1 MAFENIPPAVA
12 RLYASLLARLVRL
25 RTVAATRA
33 VPAAARL
40 YAELLAHLTRLY
52 ADRLAPLPSQA
63 AALARQATGAARR
76 LAARYPA
83 EALLARGRQVA
94 DGWSGR
100 LKMGWSTH
108 LAPLPERAIV
118 LARRAADAARRVS
131 ARYRDGLATTF
142 NASSFQRLSAGL
154 SALRAKAL
162 VARPTVPALAPPAAP
177 ASARPSATKQPR
189 PGRGTRRVVRLA
201 WTVFGI
207 SAVFFLLY
215 PTLVRSNFLYLFGKS
230 PGLEELENPKVEQA
244 SEVFT
249 ADGVLL
255 GRYFRENRSPV
266 LLSQMS
272 PWLIKSLIATEDARY
287 YDHSGIDAPSLVAS
301 LYYGLRGDKRGGS
314 TISQQLAKNLY
325 KTRRGDNRGL
335 LGRVPGVGVLVAKT
349 KEWLTAVELERRYTK
364 EEILRMYLNTVEY
377 GSNAFGIKVAAKT
390 FFSTTPDSLTAVQAA
405 TLVGLLNNPTAF
417 NPRFHP
423 DASRRRRNVVLQR
436 LGQAKLLP
444 AVEVAR
450 LQKQPIEL
458 DYEVEKHIDG
468 PDTYFR
474 GAISQAANKWCE
486 AHGYDLYRDG
496 LRVYTSID
504 SRLQDHAE
512 QAVHQRMKSLQRTFD
527 NFWRSRHQD
536 PWVDEEGQ
544 TIPDFIQTQMRRT
557 ESYKALSARFQGQPA
572 RLDSALRAKRK
583 MKVFTWKRDDNDTTL
598 VMSPLDSL
606 AYYKHFLQAGMLTMD
621 PFTGSIK
628 AWVGGLD
635 YRFFKYDHVKQG
647 HRQAGS
653 TFKPFVYLTALDNG
667 YSPCDRI
674 RDQRVT
680 IKYTE
685 NGLPMEWQPD
695 NVTHEY
701 TGINMTLRSA
711 MARSVN
717 SVTAQ
722 LTEKVGWGKVA
733 DYAHKVG
740 ITSPL
745 LPVPSIGL
753 GSAGD
758 VSVFEMVNAYGT
770 FLNNG
775 FRSEPRLITRIEDRH
790 GNVIQQFDPVQ
801 KRAIGPE
808 TAWLMLYML
817 RGGMEEP
824 GGTSQGL
831 WDFQQLWRK
840 DNQIGGK
847 TGTTSNY
854 SDGWYMGL
862 TKDLVSGIWVG
873 GEDRSIH
880 FFRTQQGEG
889 GRMALPIFG
898 RFMESVYQD
907 DRLSYDYGPF
917 PKPPVKIN
925 RKYVCYTEYEPRRR
939 ASKVDTVA
947 ADNILDLLNSGG
959 GGAKADSAQR

>member
-1 MAFENIPPAVA
+1 MAEENTPPF
-12 RLYASLLARLVRL
+12 
-25 RTVAATRA
+25 
-33 VPAAARL
+33 P
-40 YAELLAHLTRLY
+40 
-52 ADRLAPLPSQA
+52 
-63 AALARQATGAARR
+63 
-76 LAARYPA
+76 
-83 EALLARGRQVA
+83 
-94 DGWSGR
+94 
-100 LKMGWSTH
+100 
-108 LAPLPERAIV
+108 
-118 LARRAADAARRVS
+118 
-131 ARYRDGLATTF
+131 
-142 NASSFQRLSAGL
+142 ASSH
-154 SALRAKAL
+154 
-162 VARPTVPALAPPAAP
+162 
-177 ASARPSATKQPR
+177 ASARPTPPSGRR
-189 PGRGTRRVVRLA
+189 PGRGTRR
-201 WTVFGI
+201 
-207 SAVFFLLY
+207 
-215 PTLVRSNFLYLFGKS
+215 LVRVTWALFFIITGLFLAYPLLVKSNFLFLFGKS
-230 PGLEELENPKVEQA
+230 PGLEELENPKVEQP
-244 SEVFT
+244 SEVYT

-266 LLSQMS
+266 ALSQMS
-272 PWLIKSLIATEDARY
+272 PWLTKALIATEDVRFY
-287 YDHSGIDAPSLVAS
+287 EHSGIDAPSLVS
-301 LYYGLRGDKRGGS
+301 TVYYGLRGDKRGGS

-325 KTRRGDNRGL
+325 KTRRTENRGGL
-335 LGRVPGVGVLVAKT
+335 SHVPGVGVVVAKT
-349 KEWLTAVELERRYTK
+349 KEWMTAVELERRYTK

-390 FFSTTPDSLTAVQAA
+390 FFSTTPDSLTPEQAA
-405 TLVGLLNNPTAF
+405 TLIGVLNNPTAF

-423 DASRRRRNVVLQR
+423 VAATKRRNVVLQR
-436 LGQAKLLP
+436 LGQAGYLKP
-444 AVEVAR
+444 AEVAS
-450 LQKQPIEL
+450 LQATPIVL
-458 DYEVEKHIDG
+458 HYQIEKHVDG

-486 AHGYDLYRDG
+486 EHGYDLYRDG
-496 LRVYTSID
+496 LRVYTTID
-504 SRLQDHAE
+504 SRMQEHAE
-512 QAVHQRMKSLQRTFD
+512 DAVHQRMKSLQQSFD
-527 NFWRSRHQD
+527 SFWRNRGQN
-536 PWVDEEGQ
+536 PWVDEEGKE
-544 TIPDFIQTQMRRT
+544 IPDFIATQMKRT
-557 ESYKALSARFQGQPA
+557 ESYKSLAARYQGQPA
-572 RLDSALRAKRK
+572 RLDSALNAKRP
-583 MKVFTWKRDDNDTTL
+583 MKVFTWKKTDGDTTL

-606 AYYKHFLQAGMLTMD
+606 AYYKHFLQAGMMTMD

-635 YRFFKYDHVKQG
+635 YRFFQYDHVRQG
-647 HRQAGS
+647 KRQAGS

-680 IKYTE
+680 INYVE
-685 NGLPMEWQPD
+685 NGKPMQWEPD
-695 NVTHEY
+695 NVTREY
-701 TGINMTLRSA
+701 TGSNMTLRTA

-758 VSVFEMVNAYGT
+758 VSVYEMVDAYAT
-770 FLNNG
+770 FLNSG
-775 FRSEPRLITRIEDRH
+775 FRSTPRLITRIEDRN

-801 KRAIGPE
+801 KRAISPE

-831 WDFQQLWRK
+831 WDFPDLWHK

-862 TKDLVSGIWVG
+862 TKDLVSGVWVG

-880 FFRTQQGEG
+880 FFRSPQGEG

-898 RFMESVYQD
+898 RYMEDIYQD
-907 DRLSYDYGPF
+907 KKLSYDYGSF
-917 PKPPVKIN
+917 PKPPGKIN

-939 ASKVDTVA
+939 RSEAVDSIS
-947 ADNILDLLNSGG
+947 ADNLLEQLNSKTPEVP
-959 GGAKADSAQR
+959 APE